1 VNYWKK
7 LQSLNFRKD
16 EMKRVLFGIS
26 ILVISMLACQMTGA
40 PVIAQQPTPVLQID
54 ATPPALPTAADP
66 AEVGTALEALYQQV
80 LPGVVA
86 IRVQV
91 ATQAGASL
99 GLGSG
104 FVFDNEGHVVT
115 NQHVVEGASD
125 VEVEFASGFKA
136 HGTVIGSDADAD
148 IAVIQVENAPADQIH
163 PLALGDS
170 NALNVGEQVVAIGN
184 PFGLTGTMTLGIIS
198 GLGRTQEAHASP
210 EGGFFS
216 TADIIQ
222 TDAAINPG
230 NSGGPLFNLDGE
242 VVGVNQSIRT
252 NAIDQ
257 TTGNAVNSG
266 VGFSISINLVK
277 LIVPYLIR
285 DGKYEYPYLGIS
297 SRDLSLADIEALGLN
312 TYTGAYVAGVTPGGP
327 ADQAGIR
334 GGSEPTNP
342 EEVGAGGDIITAIDG
357 QPVDTFDDL
366 LSYLTLSKSPGETVV
381 LTVLRDG
388 QPMDITVTLGTRP

>member
-1 VNYWKK
+1 
-7 LQSLNFRKD
+7 
-16 EMKRVLFGIS
+16 MKRVLFGIS
-26 ILVISMLACQMTGA
+26 ILVIAMLACQMTGVPA
-40 PVIAQQPTPVLQID
+40 IAQPTPVLRVE
-54 ATPPALPTAADP
+54 ATPPPLPTAADP

-86 IRVQV
+86 IRVRV

-104 FVFDNEGHVVT
+104 FVFDNEGHVIT

-125 VEVEFASGFKA
+125 VEVDFASGFKA
-136 HGTVIGSDADAD
+136 HGTVIGSDVDAD

-163 PLALGDS
+163 PLAIGDS
-170 NALNVGEQVVAIGN
+170 NTLNVGEQVVAIGN
-184 PFGLTGTMTLGIIS
+184 PFGLSGTMTLGIVS
-198 GLGRTQEAHASP
+198 GLGRTQIAHESP

-242 VVGVNQSIRT
+242 VVGINQSIRT
-252 NAIDQ
+252 NAVDQ
-257 TTGNAVNSG
+257 TTGNPVNSG

-277 LIVPYLIR
+277 KIVPSLIR

-297 SRDLSLADIEALGLN
+297 SDSDLTLADIEVLGLN
-312 TYTGAYVAGVTPGGP
+312 TYTGAYVSSVTPGGP
-327 ADQAGIR
+327 ADQAGIQ
-334 GGSEPTNP
+334 GGSQPTNL
-342 EEVGAGGDIITAIDG
+342 EGVEAGGDIITAIDG
-357 QPVDTFDDL
+357 QPIDTFDEL
-366 LSYLTLSKSPGETVV
+366 LSYLTTNKSPGETVV

-388 QPMDITVTLGTRP
+388 QTMDITVTLGTRP